1 MLFIRLYQP
10 YRMYVPMGLSKVRP
24 FPVFSPH
31 KQSSTISTPSGDILQ
46 KKRDTINHIA
56 ALSTGRLL
64 KWGPLKIWNINN
76 TLILN
81 IVQCLS

>member
-10 YRMYVPMGLSKVRP
+10 YRMYVPMGLSRVRP

-46 KKRDTINHIA
+46 EKRNIINHIA
-56 ALSTGRLL
+56 ALGTGSLL
-64 KWGPLKIWNINN
+64 KSGPMKIWNINN
-76 TLILN
+76 ALKLN
-81 IVQCLS
+81 IFQCLS

>member
-10 YRMYVPMGLSKVRP
+10 YRMYVPMGLSRVRL

-46 KKRDTINHIA
+46 EKRDIINHIT
-56 ALSTGRLL
+56 ALSTGCLL
-64 KWGPLKIWNINN
+64 KSGSLKIWNINIA
-76 TLILN
+76 LILN
-81 IVQCLS
+81 IFQCLS